1 MGPMGGDFRSLLFPE
16 PAANPTQ
23 TRGEAETCPTRPNT
37 PLGATNAPLSEVWV
51 LTSARPP
58 SPIRAEGTEADPA
71 SENRHSPD
79 PDRNPPDPGR
89 TRMVSPSGRHSRGA
103 AGAIPVERFIGRLT
117 ESGSERAPSA
127 GRHAVARDDFLG
139 SADGAA

>member
-16 PAANPTQ
+16 PPADPAR

-37 PLGATNAPLSEVWV
+37 PLGATNAPLNEVWV

-58 SPIRAEGTEADPA
+58 SPVRTEEAGGEPVAETRPA
-71 SENRHSPD
+71 PD
-79 PDRNPPDPGR
+79 PNR
-89 TRMVSPSGRHSRGA
+89 TRMSPSGRHSRGA
-103 AGAIPVERFIGRLT
+103 AGAIPVERFIGRLA
-117 ESGSERAPSA
+117 ENGSERAPGA
-127 GRHAVARDDFLG
+127 GRHAAARDDFLG